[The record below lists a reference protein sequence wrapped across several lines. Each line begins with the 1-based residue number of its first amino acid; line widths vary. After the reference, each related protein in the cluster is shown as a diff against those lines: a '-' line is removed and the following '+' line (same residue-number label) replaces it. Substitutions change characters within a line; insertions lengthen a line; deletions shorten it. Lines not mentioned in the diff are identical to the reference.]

1 MNCRICHSVST
12 KISEKRLLQKYA
24 VSYFR
29 CSACRFIQTE
39 DPYWLKE
46 AYENVITSLDIG
58 LVSRN
63 LYLRET
69 IPPVI
74 DAFFDPSRPMI
85 DYGGGYGLFVRLMRD
100 LGYNFYRQ
108 DIYCDNLF
116 AKHFD
121 LADSP
126 EKHFHLLTAFEVFEH
141 LPDPM
146 NEIEMMF
153 SFADNIVFST
163 ELSPEKIEDFDSWWY
178 VAPETGQHISFY
190 SVESLQF
197 IAKKF
202 NKHLYSNGNNL
213 HVLSSSEQD
222 RAKVNKVLPGIV
234 PESFLGK
241 VKRRLAGP
249 GGRKSLLQSDY
260 EAILKIL
267 NKG

>member
-1 MNCRICHSVST
+1 M
-12 KISEKRLLQKYA
+12 SERKVLQKHP

-29 CSACRFIQTE
+29 CTSCSFIQTE
-39 DPYWLKE
+39 EPFWLKE

-74 DAFFDPSRPMI
+74 DAFFDPSAAMI
-85 DYGGGYGLFVRLMRD
+85 DYGGGYGLFVRMMRD

-121 LADSP
+121 LSDSP
-126 EKHFHLLTAFEVFEH
+126 DKKFHVLTAFEVFEH

-146 NEIEMMF
+146 KEIETMF
-153 SFADNIVFST
+153 TYADNVIFST
-163 ELSPEKIEDFDSWWY
+163 ELAPENTGDFETWWY

-190 SVESLQF
+190 SLDSLEF

-202 NKHLYSNGNNL
+202 KKHLYSNGKNM
-213 HVLSSSEQD
+213 HVFSSSSQSPD
-222 RAKVNKVLPGIV
+222 KVKKVLPGDV

-241 VKRRLAGP
+241 VKRRLAGSD
-249 GGRKSLLQSDY
+249 GKKSLLQSDY
-260 EAILKIL
+260 EAILKML
-267 NKG
+267 NKS